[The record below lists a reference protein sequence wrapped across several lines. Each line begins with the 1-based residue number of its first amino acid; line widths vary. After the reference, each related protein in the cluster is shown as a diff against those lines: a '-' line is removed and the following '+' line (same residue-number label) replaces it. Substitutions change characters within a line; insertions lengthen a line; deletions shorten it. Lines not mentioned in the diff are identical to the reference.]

1 MKELSNTQINN
12 LINKMKECQQMEGLS
27 VYDHGISVREYLF
40 DIIHHLRYNKP
51 LKNDWKIPDW
61 VFDNKDYILSNLM
74 DDDTLKLYTELHDC
88 GKPFCLEIDSDG
100 RRHFPNHSEVS
111 YQIFNKFYN
120 NKDSAELIRM
130 DMDFHLLKSIDL
142 EKFSE
147 SKYAITLMLTAL
159 AEIHSNSI
167 MFGGMDSTSFKI
179 KWKHINKKGKQV
191 LNQKI
196 NK

>member
-1 MKELSNTQINN
+1 
-12 LINKMKECQQMEGLS
+12 MEGLS